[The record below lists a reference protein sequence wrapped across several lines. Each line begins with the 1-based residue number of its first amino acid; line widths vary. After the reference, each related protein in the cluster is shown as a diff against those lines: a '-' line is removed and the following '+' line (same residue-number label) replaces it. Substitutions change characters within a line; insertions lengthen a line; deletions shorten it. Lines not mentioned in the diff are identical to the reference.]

1 MSEQNAAQVDESN
14 LDDNLDQE
22 VVETNTEAQPT
33 ESAPVATEQ
42 DPQDVIQER
51 INKQVARTYKEKR
64 RADDLQRQLNEVNAN
79 KVVTPKAAPKLED
92 YDHDEDLYNAANI
105 QYQVGEAVKVES
117 DRIQQNA
124 ANARQQQSNSEFE
137 GRIATLGKADFD
149 EVANSVPML
158 PNGVADALMQSEQGP
173 ELIYHLGTHLDVAD
187 KLAGMTSQAAMM
199 ELGRISSSMNAAPK
213 PKTSAAPDPIETLN
227 TGGSISNK
235 DEGPP
240 GATYE

>member
-64 RADDLQRQLNEVNAN
+64 RADDLQRQLDEMGNKQVN
-79 KVVTPKAAPKLED
+79 TPAKAPKLED
-92 YDHDEDLYNAANI
+92 FDHDEDLFNSANI
-105 QYQVGEAVKVES
+105 QYQVNQAVRVES
-117 DRIQQNA
+117 DKLQQNA

-137 GRIATLGKADFD
+137 SRIATLGKADFD
-149 EVANSVPML
+149 EVAIAVPEL

-187 KLAGMTSQAAMM
+187 KLAGMTPQAAMM
-199 ELGRISSSMNAAPK
+199 ELGRISTSMNAAPK
-213 PKTSAAPDPIETLN
+213 LKTSAAPDPIETLN
-227 TGGSISNK
+227 SGGSISKN
-235 DEGPP
+235 DDGPA